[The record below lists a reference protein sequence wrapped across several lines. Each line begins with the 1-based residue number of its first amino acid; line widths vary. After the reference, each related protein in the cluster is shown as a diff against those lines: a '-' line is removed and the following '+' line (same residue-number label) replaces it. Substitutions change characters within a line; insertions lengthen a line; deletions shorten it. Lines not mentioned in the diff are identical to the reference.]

1 MLTPE
6 SIKAMTTTQAQHTLK
21 LAYKA
26 LGLLNKL
33 TRSSTVSKLKKR
45 LFGNINRLRA
55 IVKKAPKLYDIYDSF
70 GMLRAKQISEQAA
83 SDLALVSDCFGYGW
97 RVEVSK

>member
-6 SIKAMTTTQAQHTLK
+6 SIKAMTTTQAHNTLK

-33 TRSSTVSKLKKR
+33 TRSETVTKLKKR

-55 IVKKAPKLYDIYDSF
+55 IVKKAPKLYDVYDRF
-70 GMLRAKQISEQAA
+70 GKLRATQLPNDYGAFYG
-83 SDLALVSDCFGYGW
+83 CFCFFGSGLFVFATYQ
-97 RVEVSK
+97 

>member
-6 SIKAMTTTQAQHTLK
+6 SIKAMTATQAHNTLK

-33 TRSSTVSKLKKR
+33 TRSETVIKLKKR

-55 IVKKAPKLYDIYDSF
+55 IVKKTPKLYDVYDRF
-70 GMLRAKQISEQAA
+70 GKLRAAQVDQRMA

-97 RVEVSK
+97 KIKQC

>member
-6 SIKAMTTTQAQHTLK
+6 SIKAMTTTQAQHTLQ

-33 TRSSTVSKLKKR
+33 TRSVTVTNLKKR

-55 IVKKAPKLYDIYDSF
+55 IVKKAPNLFNVYDKN
-70 GMLRAKQISEQAA
+70 GELRAKQLSESVAN
-83 SDLALVSDCFGYGW
+83 DLACVSDMFGYGW
-97 RVEVSK
+97 RVEAIA